1 MRKWLNNVAMTEKKN
16 PDERIAN
23 IAPFGLRMPPDLKER
38 VQKSAQKN
46 NRSMNSEIIA
56 LLEHA
61 LAYYESVDGWK
72 FGDVIGAH
80 EYQDFLRADD
90 GAALAGDLEVSRKR
104 SSVVSPFEKLTRDIE
119 DIKNFLDGLRQAD
132 SHTRSPQANKSE
144 EEDLMRALA
153 DRLGFEVRSK
163 DRH

>member
-1 MRKWLNNVAMTEKKN
+1 MSEKKN
-16 PDERIAN
+16 PDEKIAN
-23 IAPFGLRMPPDLKER
+23 IAPFGLRMPPELKER

-80 EYQDFLRADD
+80 EYQDFLRAED
-90 GAALAGDLEVSRKR
+90 GTAVLGDSEVSRKR
-104 SSVVSPFEKLTRDIE
+104 PSVTSPFEKLTRDVE
-119 DIKNFLDGLRQAD
+119 DIKNFLDGLREAD
-132 SHTRSPQANKSE
+132 AITRSMQAKKSE
-144 EEDLMRALA
+144 EEEELMRAIA
-153 DRLGFEVRSK
+153 DRLGFEVRPK
-163 DRH
+163 H